1 MYTIFFKIQEGDI
14 ITDFKNKQ
22 QLYFMFTTWCE
33 VTGTC
38 LKVKV
43 CQKFVLLIVIN
54 SNMMR
59 DKLHSIYIC

>member
-1 MYTIFFKIQEGDI
+1 M
-14 ITDFKNKQ
+14 TDFKNKQ